1 MSSASELAARL
12 ASVVSAQ
19 QEILSA
25 LGSDVDTVLEVI
37 VRTAP
42 EITGG
47 SGAVIE
53 LVDGDELVYRAASG
67 PARDHVGLYLPIEG
81 SLSGHAV
88 QSGILIYC
96 EDVELDVRV
105 DIEACR
111 RIGIRSMVVVPLLS
125 DDAPIGVL
133 KAFSSR
139 SRAFADLDVYMV
151 QLLAGLCAAAL
162 AHAQQF
168 AERKASEERY
178 RLLFEQN
185 VAGVFRTTPDGR
197 ILDCN
202 QSLVAS
208 LGYDSRD
215 ELLTRETW
223 DLYWERADREDF
235 LRALE
240 EKSVLTNVRLRFR
253 RKDGSEMPAL
263 LNASLITHESGPQI
277 LGTLVAAPEPRP

>member
-25 LGSDVDTVLEVI
+25 LTDIDRVLEVI

-47 SGAVIE
+47 SGAVVE
-53 LVDGDELVYRAASG
+53 FVDGDELVYRAASG
-67 PARDHVGLYLPIEG
+67 SARPHVGLYLPIEG

-88 QSGILIYC
+88 RSGTLIYC
-96 EDVELDVRV
+96 EDVELDSRV
-105 DIEACR
+105 DVEACR

-125 DDAPIGVL
+125 GDSVIGVL
-133 KAFSSR
+133 KTFSPR
-139 SRAFADLDVYMV
+139 SRAFEDLDVYIV

-162 AHAQQF
+162 AHAREF
-168 AERKASEERY
+168 AERKGSEERY

-202 QSLVAS
+202 QALVAS

-215 ELLTRETW
+215 DLLARDTW
-223 DLYWERADREDF
+223 DLYFERADRESF
-235 LRALE
+235 LQALE
-240 EKSVLTNVRLRFR
+240 RQPVLTNVRLRLR
-253 RKDGSEMPAL
+253 RKDGSEMSGL
-263 LNASLITHESGPQI
+263 LNASLIAHEQGPQI
-277 LGTLVAAPEPRP
+277 LGTLVAAPDQPS

>member
-1 MSSASELAARL
+1 
-12 ASVVSAQ
+12 
-19 QEILSA
+19 
-25 LGSDVDTVLEVI
+25 
-37 VRTAP
+37 
-42 EITGG
+42 
-47 SGAVIE
+47 
-53 LVDGDELVYRAASG
+53 
-67 PARDHVGLYLPIEG
+67 
-81 SLSGHAV
+81 
-88 QSGILIYC
+88 LIYC
-96 EDVELDVRV
+96 EDTELDARV

-111 RIGIRSMVVVPLLS
+111 AIGIRSMVVVPLLS
-125 DDAPIGVL
+125 GDSAIGVL

-139 SRAFADLDVYMV
+139 SRAFEDLDIYIV

-162 AHAQQF
+162 AHAQEF

-215 ELLTRETW
+215 DLLARDTW
-223 DLYWERADREDF
+223 DLYWERTDREHF
-235 LRALE
+235 LRALW

-253 RKDGSEMPAL
+253 RKDGSEMPGL
-263 LNASLITHESGPQI
+263 LNASLITHDNEPQI
-277 LGTLVAAPEPRP
+277 LGTLVAAPEPQP